1 MAYSDFKGG
10 LATFN
15 EYIAAE
21 NQSINLSGEDTDDT
35 VIKVEIGGNMKTM
48 ICNLLAGNGLVPMPQ
63 IQICLDMN
71 LNALMGLASAN
82 AALFAAMASCRT
94 ALQAFNEHTGIS
106 ATLARLNAVIGEAAA
121 IASMINFCD
130 SPINPKPI
138 PNLLESVMGSFL
150 GAGEAILN
158 RLGRVIPERAKLCFT
173 LQGKCHV
180 NGVEVPTLNNNKN
193 ECISPSNLGV
203 YTIVPGM
210 NSDAFIDGGL
220 LDDIEKAFLAGTDIS
235 GLWEDWVAQLRAIN
249 DDFNKIIHFENEIA
263 KRATETKGLGK
274 STKSHDP
281 LIGYEGYVPV
291 VTLLQPPN
299 QGTVTPLITTRY
311 NQYSNGGAGSEDIRT
326 TVDVAIKFSERMN
339 PDTVTARLANAAEPA
354 AGSYGTIRISHAG
367 TELTW
372 STPPQHLDDTYSRY
386 GGTVQLPNDYTAND
400 TNFSFAVG
408 NNQGGYCSISG
419 NATKALCEAA
429 NGIWTPATFPT
440 SETGQQMMGT
450 ENINFQCNLA
460 LAAVAGTGSFVGME
474 LPGQSAEDKKLGQA
488 NYPDIPTVMNNAQ
501 NIMSVWNQLAGYP
514 VQRQDG
520 TILTNI
526 FDAFLDDET
535 KALAAAGENYIAPVY
550 TQVAEKDYCGNIT
563 GYKYEFTQGSLET
576 PDLVAVDTL
585 STLLTER
592 PIVLQVTPFSTATN
606 ILIDASIT
614 LRFSQDMD
622 SSTFTIGDTR
632 TTWNPNVTY
641 VVNDII
647 EYVGKEYKSIY
658 ASNLNQIPS
667 LTPSFW
673 QAVTDAQTTAGTGTV
688 RMIDTSDANKHVEGT
703 ISYTSTNRT
712 MTYTPSSNL
721 IASHVYEIKVVGS
734 NTSTTDKVSPIENIS
749 GVTMTNTFSSSF
761 TVSETG
767 SSSSTG
773 VVVTAVGSTLS
784 LPKHTVSELGLFDVT
799 TTDSGLM
806 AWCTNET
813 NGACTVVYNGNN
825 WVRVDTGATI
835 SA

>member
-193 ECISPSNLGV
+193 ECISNLGV
-203 YTIVPGM
+203 YTIVPGI

-249 DDFNKIIHFENEIA
+249 DDFNKIITFENEIA

-281 LIGYEGYVPV
+281 LIGYEGYDPV
-291 VTLLQPPN
+291 VALFQPAN
-299 QGTVTPLITTRY
+299 QGTATPLITTRY
-311 NQYSNGGAGSEDIRT
+311 NRYSCNFAGSAEIRT

-386 GGTVQLPNDYTAND
+386 GGTVQLPNDYIAND
-400 TNFSFAVG
+400 SDFSFAVG
-408 NNQGGYCSISG
+408 NDQGAYCSNSSYT
-419 NATKALCEAA
+419 TKATCEA
-429 NGIWTPATFPT
+429 NSETWTPAIFPT
-440 SETGQQMMGT
+440 SETGQQMIGT
-450 ENINFQCNLA
+450 ENINFKCNPA
-460 LAAVAGTGSFVGME
+460 LEAVAGTGSFVGME
-474 LPGQSAEDKKLGQA
+474 LPGQSAEDKKNGTG

-501 NIMSVWNQLAGYP
+501 NIISIYGQLGGYP

-622 SSTFTIGDTR
+622 SSTFSIGDTR

-667 LTPSFW
+667 LSPSFW
-673 QAVTDAQTTAGTGTV
+673 QEVTDGAAQTTAGTGTV

-734 NTSTTDKVSPIENIS
+734 NTSTVDKVSPIENIS

-761 TVSETG
+761 TVSASG
-767 SSSSTG
+767 ASSSTG

-784 LPKHTVSELGLFDVT
+784 LPKLTVTELQGLAVFAVDGG
-799 TTDSGLM
+799 SM
-806 AWCTNET
+806 AWCTNEL